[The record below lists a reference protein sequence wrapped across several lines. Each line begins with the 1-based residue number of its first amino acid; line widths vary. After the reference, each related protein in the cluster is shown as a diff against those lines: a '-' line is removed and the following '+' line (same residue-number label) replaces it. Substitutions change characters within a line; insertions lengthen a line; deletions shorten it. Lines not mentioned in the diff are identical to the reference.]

1 MVSLQVNHNKCV
13 VSSITFSK
21 TKFVLFLLNIGWLF
35 IRGKDKRKTLTGTT
49 KQKSL
54 PLKRGGLFF
63 TVIEQDLD
71 NWLLKKQ

>member
-1 MVSLQVNHNKCV
+1 MVSLQVNHDKCV

-21 TKFVLFLLNIGWLF
+21 TKFVLFVLNFGWLF
-35 IRGKDKRKTLTGTT
+35 IRGQENRKTLTGTT

-54 PLKRGGLFF
+54 LLKRGGLFF
-63 TVIEQDLD
+63 TIIEQDLD